1 MMFKI
6 KAKRSEKKRE
16 GKKGKAFKSMFG
28 WRVL

>member
-6 KAKRSEKKRE
+6 KGKRSEKKRE
-16 GKKGKAFKSMFG
+16 GKKSKAFKSMFG